1 MNEIELELSEEQIT
15 VILEALNDLVRD
27 HNNSEKKEKLI
38 NKTMEYLDNKLYY
51 ETHGNECI
59 GCGAEV
65 SGRICRECSG
75 V

>member
-1 MNEIELELSEEQIT
+1 MNEIELELSEEQIE

-27 HNNSEKKEKLI
+27 HNNSEKKERLI
-38 NKTMEYLDNKLYY
+38 NKTMEYLDSKLNY

-59 GCGAEV
+59 GCGTEV
-65 SGRICRECSG
+65 NGRICRECSG

>member
-1 MNEIELELSEEQIT
+1 MEIELDLSEEQIE

-38 NKTMEYLDNKLYY
+38 YKTMEYLDSKLNH
-51 ETHGNECI
+51 ETHSNECI
-59 GCGAEV
+59 GCGTEV
-65 SGRICRECSG
+65 NGRICRECSG